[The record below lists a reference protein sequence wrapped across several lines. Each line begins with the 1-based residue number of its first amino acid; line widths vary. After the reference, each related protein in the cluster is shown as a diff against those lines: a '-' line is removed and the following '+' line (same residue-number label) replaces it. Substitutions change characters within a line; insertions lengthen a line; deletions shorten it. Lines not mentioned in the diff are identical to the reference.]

1 MFSDQNHR
9 LHGKDSSGVTA
20 EYIQAVRMK
29 IMQGL
34 ATENFKKG
42 DRKESGIGTLGSH
55 DI

>member
-1 MFSDQNHR
+1 
-9 LHGKDSSGVTA
+9 
-20 EYIQAVRMK
+20 MK

-34 ATENFKKG
+34 ATENVKKG